1 MLKIQLHVF
10 IFCIIFNISFSQTSF
25 NVNDIKFSKN
35 LFFDKNND
43 IIENGVLFE
52 DIKGKRYTI
61 GEILNNKKNGLWV
74 EYFPNGRN
82 KMKGTFFDG
91 DSIEKFSWYNSMGL
105 IIKEREFLNNS
116 IIQKLYFYYYD
127 NSLERVEERLNGLKN
142 GFWNYWYIN
151 GIKQKVVVSSIPLC
165 PPVHKISP

>member
-1 MLKIQLHVF
+1 MIKIQLQVF

-25 NVNDIKFSKN
+25 NVNDIKFSKS

-74 EYFPNGRN
+74 EYFPNG
-82 KMKGTFFDG
+82 
-91 DSIEKFSWYNSMGL
+91 
-105 IIKEREFLNNS
+105 
-116 IIQKLYFYYYD
+116 
-127 NSLERVEERLNGLKN
+127 
-142 GFWNYWYIN
+142 
-151 GIKQKVVVSSIPLC
+151 
-165 PPVHKISP
+165 